1 MKFLGEDAKRLIFEA
16 PDSTKRTNV
25 FLIITL
31 FLLTGGLYLSFKGVG
46 DIWTCEL
53 DSTQENFAFICRDL
67 RSLLGCRN
75 ISGPVKAEILLNVKG
90 EVRASAY
97 MECSWD
103 HAMSELRVCFLLSSG
118 LAVVLA
124 LNALVYNKKKNA
136 EVFIQ
141 ASYFFVFLLI
151 MMSTFD
157 LFAVRDAE
165 NNNQDV
171 CTLSGAFEMAK
182 GIEGERL
189 ECNYDFFRLTALY
202 SYLCAFSLL
211 LSSLQVKQWLATS
224 DMDDL

>member
-1 MKFLGEDAKRLIFEA
+1 MKFLGEDAKKLIFEA
-16 PDSTKRTNV
+16 PDSTKRTSL
-25 FLIITL
+25 FLIL
-31 FLLTGGLYLSFKGVG
+31 SLLLISGGLYLSFKGLG
-46 DIWTCEL
+46 DVWTCEL

-103 HAMSELRVCFLLSSG
+103 HAISELRVCFLLSSG
-118 LAVVLA
+118 LAILMGLSA
-124 LNALVYNKKKNA
+124 LLYTKRKNA

-157 LFAVRDAE
+157 LFAVRDASR
-165 NNNQDV
+165 NNEDV

-189 ECNYDFFRLTALY
+189 QCDYEFYRMTALY
-202 SYLCAFSLL
+202 GYVCAFSLILSGLQMKHWL
-211 LSSLQVKQWLATS
+211 LTS
-224 DMDDL
+224 TPDDF